1 MRLSQVKTGE
11 ADVLVISYD
20 QLRIYAPE
28 LLKIPQIGMKPKP
41 SPLIYHSSLIHYS
54 FITCYSQNCLELII
68 CDEGHKL
75 KNAEI
80 KTTKAV
86 SSLPGKRR
94 VILSGTPIQNNLDE
108 FYAMVNFVN
117 PDVLGDIET
126 FRNTFQIPIEASR
139 VPDALQEDRELG
151 RQRSIELSRL
161 TGQFILRRTA
171 HVNQKYLPPKVE
183 YTVFCKLTDMQK
195 AIYKRLTDE
204 IKSSC
209 PATTAGALPMITS
222 LKKLCNCPELIHPS
236 SFGGKK
242 KAAAKLA
249 REAKEA
255 EAAGDEPRRPARGGG
270 KKVNYTD
277 ENFPDDDEGDEAPKK
292 GKGGRGKP
300 KGDGVAAKK
309 GAKAKGAGGDDED
322 GGGAVPFSLISDLYP
337 EQFNPAVWQ
346 PQYSGVLTL
355 LPFFASLSC
364 VSFFSYSIST
374 GKMLFLDRLLA
385 EIRATTNDRVV
396 IISNYTQTLEVL
408 SLMCETR
415 KYPFFRLVQRPHHLS
430 ILSFSLLLLYHLL
443 HPFSFFN
450 FSLQDGQTPPAK
462 RTKLVDLFN
471 DPTRPECMIPPL
483 ISYFTFIY

>member
-1 MRLSQVKTGE
+1 M
-11 ADVLVISYD
+11 LVISYD

-270 KKVNYTD
+270 KKVSYTD

-337 EQFNPAVWQ
+337 EQFNPSVWQ

-355 LPFFASLSC
+355 LSLSPSSLLSLVFLFFLTRYQQGKC
-364 VSFFSYSIST
+364 CSLTDFLQRFGRRQTTEWSSFPTIHRHSRCCHSCARPANTHSSVWYNDRTTFLFFPSLCFFSITSST
-374 GKMLFLDRLLA
+374 LFL
-385 EIRATTNDRVV
+385 
-396 IISNYTQTLEVL
+396 
-408 SLMCETR
+408 
-415 KYPFFRLVQRPHHLS
+415 
-430 ILSFSLLLLYHLL
+430 
-443 HPFSFFN
+443 FFN

-483 ISYFTFIY
+483 ISYFTFVY